1 MKEGLTMM
9 TPEDFEVVKG
19 GRENQQAGGAR
30 PLIRIAIADDQP
42 IVREALIARLSLED
56 DFEVVAEARDG
67 HQVPQVLE
75 TVDPD
80 ILLLDLSMPELDGL
94 ATLRLL
100 QGRRLKTRIILLTAS
115 EDRSKHIQ
123 AVKLGACGV
132 VLKHATTDLLIK
144 SIRKVHEGEIWLERK
159 TLAVLVKQL
168 LSPAATSAA
177 ARQPAGLTG
186 REREILELVGQGLRN
201 RQISEQLTISEQ
213 TVKNHL
219 HSIFRKLGFGD
230 RLELTLY
237 ALQTKAPDTVE
248 RERALAGR

>member
-1 MKEGLTMM
+1 MM

-19 GRENQQAGGAR
+19 GREDAPVGDAKR
-30 PLIRIAIADDQP
+30 VIRIAIVDDQP
-42 IVREALIARLSLED
+42 IVREALIARLALEA

-67 HQVPQVLE
+67 HEVPPLLE
-75 TVDPD
+75 TAEPD
-80 ILLLDLSMPELDGL
+80 ILLLDLSMPTLDGL
-94 ATLRLL
+94 GTLRLL
-100 QGRRLKTRIILLTAS
+100 HGRRFKTRIIVLTAS
-115 EDRSKHIQ
+115 DDRSKHIQ

-132 VLKHATTDLLIK
+132 VLKHSTTDLLIK

-168 LSPAATSAA
+168 LSPAGSSAE
-177 ARQPAGLTG
+177 ARQTTGLTG

-201 RQISEQLTISEQ
+201 RQIAEQLTISEQ

-237 ALQTKAPDTVE
+237 ALQTRAPEAVE
-248 RERALAGR
+248 REAAQGGRR